1 MNLHYKKT
9 LADVITNGKKIHT
22 IRRRFVRPGTILKHI
37 VYPYQRDKRK
47 CLLSNVC
54 VSCQSIKIVTSECV
68 NEYRIYIDGRL
79 IVDMNVLHEIA
90 WNDGFISLLSFLLY
104 FSEPF
109 EGYIIHWTD
118 KMY

>member
-9 LADVITNGKKIHT
+9 LADVIANGKKIHT

-54 VSCQSIKIVTSECV
+54 V
-68 NEYRIYIDGRL
+68 Y
-79 IVDMNVLHEIA
+79 
-90 WNDGFISLLSFLLY
+90 
-104 FSEPF
+104 
-109 EGYIIHWTD
+109 
-118 KMY
+118 